1 MPRGSARGDGGG
13 VKVEID
19 GLRELMRDLKRLD
32 PAVSKA
38 LRVRL
43 RNAVKQITADAQRRA
58 PRKSGKLAR
67 QIKPSVTNKGAA
79 LVSRAAHGR
88 IHEFGGRHPV
98 HGHRDRWVFQPARP
112 HIFPAVRA
120 GREEVKQESLAALDD
135 AMREVG
141 FK

>member
-1 MPRGSARGDGGG
+1 VPRGAARGTGGG

-19 GLRELMRDLKRLD
+19 GLRDFMRDLKKLD
-32 PAVSKA
+32 PALNKTF
-38 LRVRL
+38 RTRL
-43 RNAVKQITADAQRRA
+43 RNAVKEITADAARRA

-67 QIKPSVTNKGAA
+67 GIKPSVTNKGAA
-79 LVSRAAHGR
+79 LASRAPHAR

-98 HGHRDRWVFQPARP
+98 FGHKDRWVFQPAQP

-120 GREEVKQESLAALDD
+120 GQEEIRKESLAALDD

-141 FK
+141 FR